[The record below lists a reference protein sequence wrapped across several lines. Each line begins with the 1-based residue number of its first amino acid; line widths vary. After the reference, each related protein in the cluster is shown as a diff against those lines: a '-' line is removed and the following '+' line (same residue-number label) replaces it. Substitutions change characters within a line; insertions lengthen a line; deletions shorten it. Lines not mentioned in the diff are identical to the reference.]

1 MSAYRRD
8 FDKIKCMS
16 FLIEDE
22 KVLEK
27 YNEIWKK
34 MNNIVKIEFDSKPVY
49 NEKHIKTKIKSYK
62 GKINT
67 NFHNNR
73 IPKEG
78 YQCICL

>member
-1 MSAYRRD
+1 
-8 FDKIKCMS
+8 MS
-16 FLIEDE
+16 FSIKDE

-34 MNNIVKIEFDSKPVY
+34 VNNIIKIEFGSKPVY
-49 NEKHIKTKIKSYK
+49 NEKYIKNKIKSYN

-73 IPKEG
+73 IPKGSFKKVPFLE
-78 YQCICL
+78 I